1 MKKKAF
7 GVVYALL
14 TLFILGG
21 CSTEDILGIKVKDT
35 KTKAQAEFDAGEN
48 IEFEAK

>member
-21 CSTEDILGIKVKDT
+21 CSTEDILGIKRYKNKD
-35 KTKAQAEFDAGEN
+35 ARG
-48 IEFEAK
+48 IRCR

>member
-14 TLFILGG
+14 TLFILGA
-21 CSTEDILGIKVKDT
+21 CSTEDVVNK
-35 KTKAQAEFDAGEN
+35 
-48 IEFEAK
+48 EADPEVSISTTVNR